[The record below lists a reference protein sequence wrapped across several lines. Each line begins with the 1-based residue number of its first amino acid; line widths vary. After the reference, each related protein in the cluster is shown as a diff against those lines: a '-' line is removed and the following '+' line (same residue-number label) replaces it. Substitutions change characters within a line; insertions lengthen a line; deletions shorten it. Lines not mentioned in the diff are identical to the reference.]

1 MLPFLIGLHCS
12 IAIDFELPTMLLSE
26 VVLPYMGP
34 RVSNNLIKWAADSF
48 RNSFFVSYEQLNP
61 NDAFGHVMIKH
72 FNSLGSPLK

>member
-1 MLPFLIGLHCS
+1 
-12 IAIDFELPTMLLSE
+12 MLLSE